1 MRIISGSLK
10 GRSISVPKNF
20 KGRPTTDFAR
30 EGLFN
35 VLNHLVDFHQMDVLD
50 LFSGTGA
57 FAIECF
63 SRGAE
68 HVTCVDMQSLH
79 VKFISDNF
87 KQFNIANGVTTKQ
100 DVFKYIQ
107 QSSRKFDLIFA
118 DPPYDLQRLAELP
131 DLIFK
136 QGLLHDGGLFILEH
150 PKQHN
155 FEQHPHFLQ
164 EKRYSNVHFS
174 FFRSNGVDSEEK

>member
-1 MRIISGSLK
+1 
-10 GRSISVPKNF
+10 
-20 KGRPTTDFAR
+20 
-30 EGLFN
+30 
-35 VLNHLVDFHQMDVLD
+35 
-50 LFSGTGA
+50 
-57 FAIECF
+57 
-63 SRGAE
+63 
-68 HVTCVDMQSLH
+68 MQSLH

-87 KQFNIANGVTTKQ
+87 KQFDVRNGVALKQ
-100 DVFKYIQ
+100 DVFKYVQ
-107 QSSRKFDLIFA
+107 QCTQKFDLIFA

-136 QGLLHDGGLFILEH
+136 HGLLHEDGLIILEH

-174 FFRSNGVDSEEK
+174 FFRNNTAELNEDESDDNP